1 VNKMD
6 IISIIGCDYI
16 RTTGQIDE
24 HAGIFAPLDE
34 GFVRISPGRII
45 PSHNNTRCACRKT
58 TYCSVDCS
66 SASSGVMINGHM
78 SYRNKGIT
86 M

>member
-24 HAGIFAPLDE
+24 NFGMFAPLDE
-34 GFVRISPGRII
+34 AFTLISPGRII
-45 PSHNNTRCACRKT
+45 PAHNNTKCACRRTK
-58 TYCSVDCS
+58 YCSVDCK
-66 SASSGVMINGHM
+66 SAVSGVMVNGHI
-78 SYRNKGIT
+78 SYANKGRK